1 MAPKSDKPTRV
12 GLPAARTFAFLGAL
26 LFLVAATPV
35 LSRWL
40 RAVEL
45 LQGLTQKHRG
55 LAASEAVES
64 DLVERE
70 VTLPLL
76 GRGVRA
82 RLYSKS
88 GARGPGLVLA
98 HGVHYAGIDEKRL
111 IPFAR
116 ELSRA
121 GFTVL
126 TPELRD
132 IADYR
137 ITRDS
142 LDVLVESV
150 RYLSE
155 RRDWISG
162 ERVGLMGF
170 SFAGGLSLV
179 AATDPRLDNRLSFVT
194 SVGGHH
200 DLERVLHFFTRNQI
214 DTPRGVSNLKAHEYG
229 LAVLVYDSLDRFV
242 PTEDRPIM
250 RQALK
255 AWLMEDRPRARAAAS
270 QRVTHEAE
278 HLFQLLEGERLHEL
292 APELERVIVERR
304 PELEA
309 LSSRGHLARS
319 RVPIH
324 LLHGTGDTVIPP
336 SETEWAAKELGTA
349 PHEALVSP
357 LLEHVEVNQVA
368 GFSEQVKLVGF
379 VAAML

>member
-1 MAPKSDKPTRV
+1 VV
-12 GLPAARTFAFLGAL
+12 GLPAARTFAFLSAL
-26 LFLVAATPV
+26 LFLVASTPV
-35 LSRWL
+35 LSRWM

-45 LQGLTQKHRG
+45 LQGLSEKHRSPSSTATTKPD
-55 LAASEAVES
+55 LAEE
-64 DLVERE
+64 E
-70 VTLPLL
+70 VRLPLA
-76 GRGVRA
+76 GRSVRA
-82 RLYSKS
+82 RVYRVDPRKP
-88 GARGPGLVLA
+88 APGLVLA

-116 ELSRA
+116 QLARA

-132 IADYR
+132 LADYR

-142 LDVLVESV
+142 LAVLVDSA
-150 RYLSE
+150 RYLGS
-155 RRDWISG
+155 RRDWASD

-179 AATDPRLDNRLSFVT
+179 AATDPRLEGKLSFVT

-200 DLERVLHFFTRNQI
+200 DLERVLRFFTQNRI
-214 DTPRGVSNLKAHEYG
+214 ETPRGTASLRAHEYG

-242 PTEDRPIM
+242 PEEDRPAM
-250 RQALK
+250 QRAFKL
-255 AWLMEDRPRARAAAS
+255 WLMEDRPNARAWAS
-270 QRVTHEAE
+270 RRVSAEAE
-278 HLFQLLEGERLHEL
+278 RLFLLLEGGRLHEL
-292 APELERVIVERR
+292 GPDLEHVIAARR

-309 LSSRGHLARS
+309 LSSRGKLARA

-336 SETEWAAKELGTA
+336 SETEWAAKELDRA
-349 PHEALVSP
+349 PHDALVSP
-357 LLEHVEVNQVA
+357 LLEHVEVNRVA
-368 GFSEQVKLVGF
+368 GFSEQVKLIGF